1 VNVPATEVTRADI
14 EAKLREIGGEA
25 SSVGERAAVPL
36 LAVGAAAVVGLLGLA
51 YLVGRRRG
59 RKQRTVVEIKRA

>member
-1 VNVPATEVTRADI
+1 VNVPATEVTRSDI

-25 SSVGERAAVPL
+25 SSVSERAAVPM

-51 YLVGRRRG
+51 YLIGKRRG